1 MNAFEFRKSR
11 VRAAILIACAGTILS
26 GCGHLGAMSR
36 VDPLSV
42 AVYPGGESSRDTP
55 NAVAGGCSTVRGV
68 GSYSRGAIDLDCFV
82 FPENRP
88 QHAASQAAAAEA
100 AFAEAAAAPSADG
113 SSSRVRPA
121 RASIP
126 GQLAYARAV
135 ESKRER
141 NRLTALLLKHSD
153 DICVE
158 EMGRLTANEAT
169 LNTSLSILA
178 TGATTAANIVTGEL
192 AQQIL
197 TGVGTLSGASRSHFN
212 SHVYR
217 NTFAHAISR
226 AITIERLRL
235 RGLLEARYTTNEV
248 DFTVDEAI
256 RAANEYHGACSFYKG
271 LELVLA
277 SVEGDQRSRDAL
289 LRQTQIDAIDQEIR
303 RQQEAMERVSGDDK
317 KPYRDAIAALNVRR
331 SAILLAGIPAP
342 PRDRETPITPPVP
355 APVSPT
361 GATEEDEDGDTG

>member
-11 VRAAILIACAGTILS
+11 VRAAILVACAGTALS

-42 AVYPGGESSRDTP
+42 AVYPGGESRRDP
-55 NAVAGGCSTVRGV
+55 VDGGAENCSAVRGV

-82 FPENRP
+82 FPEDQMR
-88 QHAASQAAAAEA
+88 HAASQAAAAA
-100 AFAEAAAAPSADG
+100 LPVSP
-113 SSSRVRPA
+113 PA
-121 RASIP
+121 RVPAQSHPGRPGVP

-135 ESKRER
+135 ESPRER

-169 LNTSLSILA
+169 VNTSLSVLG
-178 TGATTAANIVTGEL
+178 TGATTAANIVTGNL

-197 TGVGTLSGASRSHFN
+197 TGVGTFAGASRSHFN
-212 SHVYR
+212 SYVYR

-226 AITIERLRL
+226 AITIERHRL
-235 RGLLEARYTTNEV
+235 RGLLEARYTS
-248 DFTVDEAI
+248 DDAAFTVDEAI
-256 RAANEYHGACSFYKG
+256 RAVNEYHGVCSFYKG

-289 LRQTQIDAIDQEIR
+289 LRQTQVDAIDQEIR
-303 RQQEAMERVSGDDK
+303 RQQEALERVADDDDK
-317 KPYRDAIAALNVRR
+317 EPYRATIAALNARR

-342 PRDRETPITPPVP
+342 PEPGPP
-355 APVSPT
+355 APPPPPAP
-361 GATEEDEDGDTG
+361 GPAPLPNDDDDGDSG